1 MKKAKKMTRNSAKAD
16 RKHAAG
22 LFMAIV
28 LMAALLTACG
38 FGKKIYEDDRLNAML
53 TEADGRIDLSV
64 RIRSSAVPMQEK
76 IREKLTAGELYH
88 EFETLMSDGVSFGYE
103 DGTLDQGGG
112 VYIYVY
118 SSEAE
123 LEQVLE
129 QSLPNSSGISWPEGE
144 NNFMLM
150 YEPDNGAE
158 EEAGS
163 EAVSIRA
170 AEIPETVTGASSR
183 SPDPESSAVLCS

>member
-1 MKKAKKMTRNSAKAD
+1 MKNAKKMTRNSAKAD

-150 YEPDNGAE
+150 YEPDNGTE
-158 EEAGS
+158 EEDRS

-170 AEIPETVTGASSR
+170 AEVR
-183 SPDPESSAVLCS
+183 RR